1 MTSADMIQP
10 IALYIIERHPL
21 EKDAASRFR
30 WIRAGSGLHQDLTNY
45 IGPHNREDVSVL
57 VDERPGGEAWKE
69 LLSAVLDGRVE
80 MVVTHL
86 APLTSAQRQQ
96 LIGLCAQT
104 GVQLITPSDAGR
116 NQTAI

>member
-1 MTSADMIQP
+1 MSTADEVRSIT
-10 IALYIIERHPL
+10 LYMIERHPL
-21 EKDAASRFR
+21 EKGASSRFR
-30 WIRAGSGLHQDLTNY
+30 WIRSGSGLHQDLTNL
-45 IGPHNREDVSVL
+45 IGPHNEEDVALL
-57 VDERPGGEAWKE
+57 VDERPGGEAWE
-69 LLSAVLDGRVE
+69 QLLAAVLDGRVE

-116 NQTAI
+116 NQAAT

>member
-1 MTSADMIQP
+1 MATAGEIRS
-10 IALYIIERHPL
+10 IALYMIERHPL
-21 EKDAASRFR
+21 EEGAESRFR
-30 WIRAGSGLHQDLTNY
+30 WIRSGSGLHQDLTDL
-45 IGPHNREDVSVL
+45 IGPHDEGDVSVL
-57 VDERPGGEAWKE
+57 VDERPGGDAWEK
-69 LLSAVLDGRVE
+69 LLSAVLEGQVE

-116 NQTAI
+116 NQTAT